1 LSHEESYSTI
11 QLIFQEAKKINPEN
25 RWSWINEQIQER
37 VASNTQLWTALCS
50 QTFTGNPLTFDQE
63 ARAVLR
69 LADPKTRIENN
80 KVSQLFSRSLLQLS
94 PFQPVSQHELNVF
107 IHIVGNPILPLLQTD
122 LAKDLLI
129 QHLGAIAFSD
139 FSKAHE
145 EVRNA
150 RGNILKKIQP
160 EFERLIPAEFAIKL
174 KERAQVKLSANTKQA
189 YMLCLADDLDALLG
203 LMPEGEKR
211 DWLYTTLAGAM
222 RAEGKDYDQMRKN
235 LLENLPMLYAKQE
248 KIPLQQDLENLERL
262 LSDEVVGRKVLFF
275 IRGRAIP
282 VEEQTSFFMS
292 KETANKRL
300 NEGIAQFCKKNGLS
314 EEKLRE
320 DFAPLFNFIKRLEKV
335 DRVLFD
341 YLVEI
346 MCSRIFEGSFGNDL
360 RDSLMYFP
368 HSGFEIHDI
377 IQRNVEE
384 VVSVLED

>member
-1 LSHEESYSTI
+1 M
-11 QLIFQEAKKINPEN
+11 
-25 RWSWINEQIQER
+25 
-37 VASNTQLWTALCS
+37 
-50 QTFTGNPLTFDQE
+50 
-63 ARAVLR
+63 
-69 LADPKTRIENN
+69 
-80 KVSQLFSRSLLQLS
+80 
-94 PFQPVSQHELNVF
+94 
-107 IHIVGNPILPLLQTD
+107 
-122 LAKDLLI
+122 
-129 QHLGAIAFSD
+129 
-139 FSKAHE
+139 
-145 EVRNA
+145 
-150 RGNILKKIQP
+150 
-160 EFERLIPAEFAIKL
+160 IKL
-174 KERAQVKLSANTKQA
+174 KERAQVNLDANTREA

-222 RAEGKDYDQMRKN
+222 RAEGKGYDQMRKN

-248 KIPLQQDLENLERL
+248 KIPLQQDLENLESL

-314 EEKLRE
+314 EERLRE
-320 DFAPLFNFIKRLEKV
+320 AFAPLFNFIKKSEKV

-341 YLVEI
+341 YLIEI
-346 MCSRIFEGSFGNDL
+346 WCPKIFEGNEALGNSL

-368 HSGFEIHDI
+368 PSGFEIHDI
-377 IQRNVEE
+377 IRQNVQE

>member
-1 LSHEESYSTI
+1 M
-11 QLIFQEAKKINPEN
+11 
-25 RWSWINEQIQER
+25 
-37 VASNTQLWTALCS
+37 
-50 QTFTGNPLTFDQE
+50 TFDQE

-69 LADPKTRIENN
+69 LADPKTRIENK

-94 PFQPVSQHELNVF
+94 PFQPVTQQELNIF
-107 IHIVGNPILPLLQTD
+107 IHIVGDPIFPLLQTE
-122 LAKDLLI
+122 LAKDLLVE
-129 QHLGAIAFSD
+129 HLGAIAFSD
-139 FSKAHE
+139 FSNAHE

-160 EFERLIPAEFAIKL
+160 EFERLIPAEFTIKL
-174 KERAQVKLSANTKQA
+174 KERAQVKLSANTREA
-189 YMLCLADDLDALLG
+189 YIRCLADDLDELLN

-211 DWLYTTLAGAM
+211 DWLYTTLAEAM

-248 KIPLQQDLENLERL
+248 KIPLQQDFEYLERL

-314 EEKLRE
+314 EEELHK
-320 DFAPLFNFIKRLEKV
+320 DFAPLFNFIKRSEKV

-341 YLVEI
+341 YLIEI
-346 MCSRIFEGSFGNDL
+346 WCSKIFEGRETLGNDL
-360 RDSLMYFP
+360 RNSLMYFP
-368 HSGFEIHDI
+368 PSGFEIHDI

-384 VVSVLED
+384 VFSVLED